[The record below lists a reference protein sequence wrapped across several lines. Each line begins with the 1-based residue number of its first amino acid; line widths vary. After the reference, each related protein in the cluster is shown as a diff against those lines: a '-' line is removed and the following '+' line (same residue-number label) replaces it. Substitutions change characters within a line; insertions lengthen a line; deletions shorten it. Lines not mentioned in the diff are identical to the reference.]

1 MATWKQ
7 TNSKLTENG
16 VEILN
21 KVSVGSGKLQ
31 ISKIVAADGS
41 VAESSLYTSTSLAGN
56 THLMSLSKVVARL
69 EGSEVSFYISNDG
82 ISSPFHIRQIGI
94 FVSHPDY
101 EGDVL
106 FHISQCEEADHD
118 VIPVSEGNVT
128 NYGYTVYLSHS
139 NDVDVSFTVSPTGCV
154 QKIQNAHVGELAVLT
169 EDGDLTPSGTYLE
182 DVLENIESSMK
193 KGENIVLVQGVHYGN
208 ALPTG
213 EDDLKRPVGSI
224 FFKKV
229 TG

>member
-1 MATWKQ
+1 MATWKP
-7 TNSKLTENG
+7 TNSKLTEKG

-31 ISKIVAADGS
+31 ISKILAADGS
-41 VAESSLYTSTSLAGN
+41 VAESALYSSTSLAGT
-56 THLMSLSKVVARL
+56 THQMSLSKVVARL

-82 ISSPFHIRQIGI
+82 ISSPFHLRQIGI

-106 FHISQCEEADHD
+106 FHISQCDEAGHD
-118 VIPVSEGNVT
+118 VIPVSDGNVT
-128 NYGYTVYLSHS
+128 NYGYTVYFSHS
-139 NDVDVSFTVSPTGCV
+139 NNVNVSFTVSPTGCIQKV
-154 QKIQNAHVGELAVLT
+154 QNSTVGELPVLT
-169 EDGDLTPSGTYLE
+169 KDGDLTPSGTHLA
-182 DVLENIESSMK
+182 DVLESIENSMK

-208 ALPTG
+208 SLPTG
-213 EDDLKRPVGSI
+213 EDDLRRPVGSI

>member
-41 VAESSLYTSTSLAGN
+41 VAESSLYTSTSLSGN

-182 DVLENIESSMK
+182 DVLESIENSMK

-229 TG
+229 VG

>member
-1 MATWKQ
+1 MATWKP
-7 TNSKLTENG
+7 TNSKLTEKG

-31 ISKIVAADGS
+31 ISKILAADGG
-41 VAESSLYTSTSLAGN
+41 VAESALYSSTSLAGT
-56 THLMSLSKVVARL
+56 THQMSLSKVVARL

-82 ISSPFHIRQIGI
+82 ISSPFHLRQIGI

-106 FHISQCEEADHD
+106 FHISQCDEAGHD
-118 VIPVSEGNVT
+118 VIPVSDGNVT
-128 NYGYTVYLSHS
+128 NYGYTVYFSHS
-139 NDVDVSFTVSPTGCV
+139 NDVNVSFTVSPTGCI
-154 QKIQNAHVGELAVLT
+154 QKIQKAHVGELPVLT
-169 EDGDLTPSGTYLE
+169 EDGDLTPSGTYLA
-182 DVLENIESSMK
+182 DVLESIENSMK

-208 ALPTG
+208 ELPTG
-213 EDDLKRPVGSI
+213 EDDLRRPVGSI